1 MLTDKEKQ
9 EIRDDYAKKV
19 EKAILE
25 YPYSDTEELNEEH
38 DNIIKFS
45 ADYVISIIEYKIK
58 EKLEEVEKEIKYLEK
73 THQIELDSISLKS
86 LKEFI
91 SWSYNR
97 KVNKKILLDNF
108 IETEKDYRMFLLIKE
123 LLDNKE

>member
-73 THQIELDSISLKS
+73 THQI
-86 LKEFI
+86 
-91 SWSYNR
+91 
-97 KVNKKILLDNF
+97 
-108 IETEKDYRMFLLIKE
+108 KE
-123 LLDNKE
+123 LLDNRE